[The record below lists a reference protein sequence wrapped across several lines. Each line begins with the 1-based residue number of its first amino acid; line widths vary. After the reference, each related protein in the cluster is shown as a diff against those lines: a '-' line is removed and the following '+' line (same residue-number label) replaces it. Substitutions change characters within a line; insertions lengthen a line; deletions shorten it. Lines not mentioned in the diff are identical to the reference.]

1 MNKRLRS
8 LLPVLPAMCR
18 RMAPGLPLLLLLCLG
33 CGEGGKKGAETR
45 PPLDVKKLLPQAPED
60 PDPQPGGT
68 FIWGRSGDATLLDP
82 ADVTDGESVMVV
94 TNIFDTLVAFKRGST
109 EIEPSLATEWTT
121 SPDKL
126 VWTFLLREGAT
137 FHDGSPVD
145 AEAVVFSFERQRD
158 PAHPARRPTST
169 FSYYQNNFKALAK
182 VEAVDARTVRFTLRE
197 PYAPF
202 LPALALFNCSIVSP
216 KAFASEGKDAEGR
229 YKYNFAQKPVGSG
242 PFVFESW
249 EKDAHITLRANREYW
264 GGAPHIG
271 KLVFKP
277 VVDPQTRLKE
287 LESGSIHGMENPELR
302 DLEIIRR
309 NPELRLLG
317 SPGINVCYLAM
328 HTGRKPFDDVRV
340 RQAVA
345 FAIDK
350 KRIIAAAY
358 DNMAEPAVSMCPK
371 TMAGFDKSLIDRTRD
386 VARAKRLL
394 AAAGYADG
402 FETSLWY
409 PDIQRAY
416 LGNPANTAI
425 QIQADLKE
433 IGIRVDIRRM
443 EWSAI
448 LKATSAGEHE
458 MCLMGWMADIFDPD
472 NFLYVLLDREN
483 AVEGTANN
491 LSFYRGERVHELLLE
506 AQRTYDWHRR
516 ERLYKEAQEILFEEA
531 PTVPIA
537 TAPDFRALRADV
549 RGYTIYPAG
558 GEYFRHVSFA
568 R

>member
-1 MNKRLRS
+1 VSIRS
-8 LLPVLPAMCR
+8 RFLLPV
-18 RMAPGLPLLLLLCLG
+18 PLLLLVLSCG
-33 CGEGGKKGAETR
+33 GEGKKNPAEVR
-45 PPLDVKKLLPQAPED
+45 PPLDVAKLLPQAPDDAE
-60 PDPQPGGT
+60 PKQGGI

-94 TNIFDTLVAFKRGST
+94 TNLFDTLVAFKRGST
-109 EIEPSLATEWTT
+109 EIEPSLATEWTP

-126 VWTFLLREGAT
+126 VWTFTLREGVT
-137 FHDGSPVD
+137 FHDGSPLD

-158 PAHPARRPTST
+158 PAHPARRGTST
-169 FSYYQNNFKALAK
+169 FSYYQNNFKALEK

-229 YKYNFAQKPVGSG
+229 YAYNFAQKPVGSG
-242 PFVFESW
+242 PFAFEKW
-249 EKDAHITLRANREYW
+249 EKDEHITLRANKEYW
-264 GGAPHIG
+264 NGAPHID
-271 KLVFKP
+271 KLIFKP
-277 VVDPQTRLKE
+277 IIDAQTRLKE
-287 LESGSIHGMENPELR
+287 LESGTIHGMENPELR
-302 DLEIIRR
+302 DLEIIRK
-309 NPELRLLG
+309 NKDLRLLG

-328 HTGRKPFDDVRV
+328 HTGKKPFDDARV

-350 KRIIAAAY
+350 RRIIKAAY
-358 DNMAEPAVSMCPK
+358 NSMAEPAVTMCPK
-371 TMAGFDKSLIDRTRD
+371 TMAGFDKDLIDRTRD

-394 AAAGYADG
+394 ASAGYADG
-402 FETSLWY
+402 FKTSLSY
-409 PDIQRAY
+409 PASQRTY
-416 LGNPANTAI
+416 LPDPPTTAI

-433 IGIRVDIRRM
+433 IGIEVDLKKR
-443 EWSAI
+443 EWSA
-448 LKATSAGEHE
+448 LVKETQNGEHE

-472 NFLYVLLDREN
+472 NFLYVLLDKEN

-491 LSFYRGERVHELLLE
+491 LSFYKGERVHELLIE

-516 ERLYKEAQEILFEEA
+516 ERLYKQAQEILLEEA
-531 PTVPIA
+531 PTVPLA
-537 TAPDFRALRADV
+537 TVPDFRVVRSDV

-558 GEYFRHVSFA
+558 GEFFRHVSFA